1 MYSLIKDLQCF
12 SFDFVGFFP
21 STTNDKIPSFVMLA
35 ND

>member
-1 MYSLIKDLQCF
+1 MYSPIKDFQCF

-21 STTNDKIPSFVMLA
+21 STTKNKIPLFVMLA